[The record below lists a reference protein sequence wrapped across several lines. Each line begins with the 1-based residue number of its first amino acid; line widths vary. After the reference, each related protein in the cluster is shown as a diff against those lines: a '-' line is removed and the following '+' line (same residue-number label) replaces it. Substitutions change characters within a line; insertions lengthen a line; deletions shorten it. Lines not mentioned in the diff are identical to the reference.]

1 MHAIHNRYGKPTLPV
16 THPCVWDNKMTT
28 TTRESFSNPRFKP
41 RCNLRQLISYKS
53 GVDHDNTMK
62 PPKAGKA
69 AVTASGFF
77 TAMNFFDG
85 TTW

>member
-1 MHAIHNRYGKPTLPV
+1 
-16 THPCVWDNKMTT
+16 
-28 TTRESFSNPRFKP
+28 
-41 RCNLRQLISYKS
+41 
-53 GVDHDNTMK
+53 MK

-69 AVTASGFF
+69 AITASGFY